1 MCSVEADLLPVLGHM
16 PGEEEDI
23 ERKLVNFDKE
33 KDKLWTKKFDEQKK
47 LNAQL
52 SRHQLHKEQEE
63 WVCVDVREGGRE
75 GGNRNEEKGAV

>member
-1 MCSVEADLLPVLGHM
+1 MKTLFTLNSVVSGLPSMCSVEADLLSVLGHM

-33 KDKLWTKKFDEQKK
+33 KDRLWRKKFDEQKK
-47 LNAQL
+47 LNTQL

-63 WVCVDVREGGRE
+63 
-75 GGNRNEEKGAV
+75 